1 MIKPVGYENMN
12 PVQLTLEVARHDFTF
27 LHGTRVTDV
36 DDVRYTWEVDNS
48 ETIKLIDDAIAI
60 LDKL

>member
-1 MIKPVGYENMN
+1 M
-12 PVQLTLEVARHDFTF
+12 QLTLEVARHDFTF